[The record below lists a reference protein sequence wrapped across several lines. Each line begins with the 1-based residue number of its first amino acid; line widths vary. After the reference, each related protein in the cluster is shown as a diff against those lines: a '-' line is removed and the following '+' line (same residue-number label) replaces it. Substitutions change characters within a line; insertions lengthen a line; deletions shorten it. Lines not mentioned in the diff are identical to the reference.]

1 MTRINSRVILPS
13 MTTAVGVLWI
23 FVGLTYHGWYVNDK
37 PGSGFFPTI
46 VGVLLVVMS
55 IMAIVSE
62 SKEEPP
68 EFLKSHLHPLLA
80 AVAVVLLALLIGFF
94 LALTLYVFGW
104 LKVYEKYS
112 WKISVTTTTITIA
125 VVYGIF
131 AMWLRVLFPAGLIL
145 EMVQY

>member
-1 MTRINSRVILPS
+1 MSRISTRVILPVL
-13 MTTAVGVLWI
+13 TAIVGVLWI
-23 FVGLTYHGWYVNDK
+23 YVGLRYHGWYVDEK

-46 VGVLLVVMS
+46 IGGLLAFVSVLAVNG
-55 IMAIVSE
+55 E
-62 SKEEPP
+62 FREDPP

-94 LALTLYVFGW
+94 PALTLYVFGW
-104 LKVYEKYS
+104 LKFYEKYS
-112 WKISVTTTTITIA
+112 WKTSVVTTTITIA

-131 AMWLRVLFPAGLIL
+131 AMWLRVPFPVGWIL